1 MARPLLDTFCLL
13 SWICCSSVWILPTDA
28 LLKIGDEEPP
38 TVTLGSD
45 VILPCTFS
53 VGQPVSLQ
61 YLAILWT
68 FQNKMLF
75 RLDNKGKQLSP
86 RVTFSDADAMKG
98 IASVQL
104 HNVSVADAG
113 VYTCTVIYSPDR
125 DTKDIMLKVQSLPT
139 VELLERVTN
148 EQSMI
153 VCSVS
158 RFYPKNITVTIIQ
171 EGKDVISSTL
181 SSYQQNPDGTF
192 NLSRTL
198 TLEDAVKQI
207 SMSCRVQHESLAEPI
222 KKDLLLLRK
231 GADESNNAVVFGV
244 VGACVVL
251 LVVVII
257 SIIYCKFGRKKGLEK
272 FTMGDIQGPPVWID
286 GEKLTLYCTA
296 SSCPQDVKVSW
307 MLKAQDGTE
316 SEFSEAGTGEAEEEQ
331 PLISREYIVSKEKT
345 TRPQKNGL
353 CDYSSTFCF
362 IPSTSRHLG
371 SSVSCKFVCGG
382 KTQEKAFQFK
392 AIQAKPRFIEPI
404 SISLCDSGN
413 VQLLATLE
421 RFYPKEGI
429 KVTWRCNKEK
439 PPETNAPMDE
449 LITHP
454 DNTFTVRSKYEI
466 PGDQFKDPDFK
477 VCVSWN
483 HDSMEKAES
492 REVSVKDFPWRPTMD
507 DIPLQSERENNKLRL
522 SCNISNYFPDALT
535 VSWFGKKK
543 GSQELFPVT
552 GNDIYVIQK
561 PQSERGTN
569 YTYKC
574 KACLVLPVPE
584 STEQEM
590 EYICRVEHPSLKEPI
605 QGGTGHVQKYG
616 EKQSFIVHHIQGPQ
630 RWQEGEKV
638 TLYGT
643 ALYCKKD
650 VQVNWIVTER
660 DGTIRVIPDVTKDT
674 EEKPG
679 ANDYVACRERSDD
692 SDREGL
698 IDITTSLSFTAS
710 VSRHKSMSLK
720 CKFVCDGKSSEKLF
734 QYKDLC
740 AKPKHLK
747 PIEFSL
753 LENGEVLC
761 SLSLQQFY
769 PKTMQISWGAG
780 VPPSYDKMESAEEA
794 TDSGLTYDLLSKC
807 RIPGRLFRD
816 PDFTVRASWK
826 HEFMSDWESTQRS
839 LRDPGFPWKPVV
851 QNIPLP
857 NLFAN
862 NPVTLM
868 CQVSNIFPESVT
880 VKWFRREKDGEDLFP
895 VSHSEKYKIPEVT
908 LEKQEEDKTFQ
919 CRARLTFTPTVSS
932 EHGAEFIC
940 RVEHP
945 SLEKPEERRTGPLH
959 IEEEKKFIVKDIQ
972 GPDKWTQGREV
983 TLYAMAS
990 YCPKDIGV
998 IWIIRERDGKVW
1010 EICDNPTERGNKP
1023 TAPGPRRYVVTR
1035 ESTDTS
1041 DKEGLIHVTS
1051 SMRFTPSVSAHS
1063 GVSLMC
1069 RFVSDGK
1076 TEEREFKP
1084 RALYA
1089 KPKLLEP
1096 IKPERYNNEKVKF
1109 SLKLGKFYP
1118 KDVEISWTSGVGA
1131 SQKKK
1136 KSTAK
1141 PQENPNRT
1149 FNMQSFCTIS
1159 QRSFRDPTFKV
1170 CVSWKHES
1178 MGNPE
1183 SREFSLQDL
1192 GDIWRPIMEAIPLHQ
1207 IVVGRRVTLQYRISG
1222 YFPDALAVSW
1232 YKKEKGREE
1241 PVPITGKG
1249 RYGIPDSVTKEMG
1262 DGTLTRTES
1271 LVFSPSLSEEHGAE
1285 FICRVA
1291 HPILQEPI
1299 EKSSGPLSVWA
1310 KPKPLGDIK
1319 PTLCGAGE
1327 VLLSFSL
1334 GSFYPKDLTIS
1345 WACGVGDSQ
1354 QLQESTDQL
1363 QENPDLTFSIHSDC
1377 RIPGNLFNNPR
1388 FRVCVRWNHG
1398 SMENPE
1404 SKEFTLKDLGPESHP
1419 IVLPQQET
1427 DGKHQTVLTS
1437 QPETDGKPRPVL
1449 TSQPETDG
1457 KPQPVLTSQPETD
1470 GKPQP
1475 VLTSQ
1480 QETDGKHHPVVIPQ
1494 PETNGEPWPV
1504 FIPQPE
1510 TDGKPQPVVIP
1521 QPETDGKP
1529 QPVLIPQPET
1539 DGKPQPVLIPQPGT
1553 DGESWPEEERKKARP
1568 QMPRPVNITLCCD
1581 SGEALFSLKLLS
1593 FYPKEIQTEW
1603 HLITGKSKIK
1613 LHSAPSFTQNPDLT
1627 WNIESNSKVSG
1638 NNLKDPK
1645 CKVSVTWKHETME
1658 GPETREISVPDFP
1671 WAPELGEILSPRL
1684 VPGKEATLQCKI
1696 SGCHPG
1702 ALTVSWYRRDE
1713 ENQEGVPVSPGEKY
1727 KTPRLR
1733 EDYKNF
1739 SCTATL
1745 SFIPSPLT
1753 DNGVEFIC
1761 MVGHPTLERRVWRG
1775 TGPLRVQEQRNEAPT
1790 AELGPTNPTMEA
1802 EPEPNREE
1810 LMDTT

>member
-1 MARPLLDTFCLL
+1 MAAVLGGTGAVLLLM
-13 SWICCSSVWILPTDA
+13 
-28 LLKIGDEEPP
+28 
-38 TVTLGSD
+38 
-45 VILPCTFS
+45 VIL
-53 VGQPVSLQ
+53 
-61 YLAILWT
+61 AI
-68 FQNKMLF
+68 
-75 RLDNKGKQLSP
+75 
-86 RVTFSDADAMKG
+86 
-98 IASVQL
+98 
-104 HNVSVADAG
+104 
-113 VYTCTVIYSPDR
+113 VYYKYSW
-125 DTKDIMLKVQSLPT
+125 
-139 VELLERVTN
+139 
-148 EQSMI
+148 
-153 VCSVS
+153 
-158 RFYPKNITVTIIQ
+158 
-171 EGKDVISSTL
+171 
-181 SSYQQNPDGTF
+181 
-192 NLSRTL
+192 
-198 TLEDAVKQI
+198 
-207 SMSCRVQHESLAEPI
+207 
-222 KKDLLLLRK
+222 
-231 GADESNNAVVFGV
+231 
-244 VGACVVL
+244 
-251 LVVVII
+251 
-257 SIIYCKFGRKKGLEK
+257 KKGLEK
-272 FTMGDIQGPPVWID
+272 FTMGDIQGPPVWRD

-296 SSCPQDVKVSW
+296 SSCPQDVKVFW
-307 MLKAQDGTE
+307 MLKAQDGTM

-362 IPSTSRHLG
+362 IPSASRHLG

-392 AIQAKPRFIEPI
+392 AIQGKKEVLIMPSEALNVSNNGTVCSYVTAKPRFIEPI

-492 REVSVKDFPWRPTMD
+492 REVSVKD
-507 DIPLQSERENNKLRL
+507 L
-522 SCNISNYFPDALT
+522 
-535 VSWFGKKK
+535 
-543 GSQELFPVT
+543 
-552 GNDIYVIQK
+552 
-561 PQSERGTN
+561 
-569 YTYKC
+569 
-574 KACLVLPVPE
+574 
-584 STEQEM
+584 
-590 EYICRVEHPSLKEPI
+590 
-605 QGGTGHVQKYG
+605 G
-616 EKQSFIVHHIQGPQ
+616 EKRNFIVHHIQGPQ

-650 VQVNWIVTER
+650 VQVTWIVTER
-660 DGTIRVIPDVTKDT
+660 DGTIREIPDVTKDT

-734 QYKDLC
+734 QYKDLY
-740 AKPKHLK
+740 AKPKCLK

-807 RIPGRLFRD
+807 RIPGRLLRD

-959 IEEEKKFIVKDIQ
+959 IEEEKTFISAEEQKFIVKDIQ
-972 GPDKWTQGREV
+972 GPEKWTLGREV

-998 IWIIRERDGKVW
+998 IWIIMEREGKVW
-1010 EICDNPTERGNKP
+1010 EICDTPTERGNKP

-1035 ESTDTS
+1035 ESTDPS

-1069 RFVSDGK
+1069 RFVCDGK

-1096 IKPERYNNEKVKF
+1096 IKPERCNNEKVKF
-1109 SLKLGKFYP
+1109 SLNLGKFYP

-1136 KSTAK
+1136 KSTDQL
-1141 PQENPNRT
+1141 QENPNRT
-1149 FNMQSFCTIS
+1149 FNMQSICKIT
-1159 QRSFRDPTFKV
+1159 QKSFKDPTFKV

-1192 GDIWRPIMEAIPLHQ
+1192 GDIWRPIVEAIPPHQ
-1207 IVVGRRVTLQYRISG
+1207 IVVGRRVALQYRISG

-1241 PVPITGKG
+1241 PVPITGEG
-1249 RYGIPDSVTKEMG
+1249 RYGIRDSVTTEMG
-1262 DGTLTRTES
+1262 DRTLTRTAS

-1291 HPILQEPI
+1291 NPILLEPI
-1299 EKSSGPLSVWA
+1299 EKSSGPLFVWA

-1377 RIPGNLFNNPR
+1377 RIPGNLFHNPR

-1398 SMENPE
+1398 SMGNPE
-1404 SKEFTLKDLGPESHP
+1404 SKEFTLKDLG
-1419 IVLPQQET
+1419 
-1427 DGKHQTVLTS
+1427 
-1437 QPETDGKPRPVL
+1437 
-1449 TSQPETDG
+1449 
-1457 KPQPVLTSQPETD
+1457 
-1470 GKPQP
+1470 
-1475 VLTSQ
+1475 
-1480 QETDGKHHPVVIPQ
+1480 
-1494 PETNGEPWPV
+1494 
-1504 FIPQPE
+1504 
-1510 TDGKPQPVVIP
+1510 
-1521 QPETDGKP
+1521 
-1529 QPVLIPQPET
+1529 
-1539 DGKPQPVLIPQPGT
+1539 
-1553 DGESWPEEERKKARP
+1553 
-1568 QMPRPVNITLCCD
+1568 
-1581 SGEALFSLKLLS
+1581 
-1593 FYPKEIQTEW
+1593 
-1603 HLITGKSKIK
+1603 KSKYK

-1638 NNLKDPK
+1638 NKLKDPK
-1645 CKVSVTWKHETME
+1645 SRVSVTWKHETME

-1696 SGCHPG
+1696 SGCHPA
-1702 ALTVSWYRRDE
+1702 ALTVSWYRREE

-1727 KTPRLR
+1727 KIPKLR

-1739 SCTATL
+1739 SCTAAL

-1761 MVGHPTLERRVWRG
+1761 MVYTLERRVWRG
-1775 TGPLRVQEQRNEAPT
+1775 TGPLRVQGKFCAGTQW
-1790 AELGPTNPTMEA
+1790 G
-1802 EPEPNREE
+1802 
-1810 LMDTT
+1810 

>member
-1 MARPLLDTFCLL
+1 MASCSFPFSLCYLHFFPMNKKYNESNESNMAAVLGGTGAVLLLM
-13 SWICCSSVWILPTDA
+13 
-28 LLKIGDEEPP
+28 
-38 TVTLGSD
+38 
-45 VILPCTFS
+45 VIL
-53 VGQPVSLQ
+53 
-61 YLAILWT
+61 AI
-68 FQNKMLF
+68 
-75 RLDNKGKQLSP
+75 
-86 RVTFSDADAMKG
+86 
-98 IASVQL
+98 
-104 HNVSVADAG
+104 
-113 VYTCTVIYSPDR
+113 VYYKYSW
-125 DTKDIMLKVQSLPT
+125 
-139 VELLERVTN
+139 
-148 EQSMI
+148 
-153 VCSVS
+153 
-158 RFYPKNITVTIIQ
+158 
-171 EGKDVISSTL
+171 
-181 SSYQQNPDGTF
+181 
-192 NLSRTL
+192 
-198 TLEDAVKQI
+198 
-207 SMSCRVQHESLAEPI
+207 
-222 KKDLLLLRK
+222 
-231 GADESNNAVVFGV
+231 
-244 VGACVVL
+244 
-251 LVVVII
+251 
-257 SIIYCKFGRKKGLEK
+257 KKGLEK
-272 FTMGDIQGPPVWID
+272 FTMGDIQGPPVWRD

-296 SSCPQDVKVSW
+296 SSCPQDVKVFW
-307 MLKAQDGTE
+307 MLKAQDGTM

-362 IPSTSRHLG
+362 IPSASRHLG

-574 KACLVLPVPE
+574 QACVVLPVPE

-590 EYICRVEHPSLKEPI
+590 EYICRVGHPSLKEPI
-605 QGGTGHVQKYG
+605 QGGTGHVQKYDLG
-616 EKQSFIVHHIQGPQ
+616 EKRNFIVHHIQGPQ

-650 VQVNWIVTER
+650 VQVTWIVTER
-660 DGTIRVIPDVTKDT
+660 DGTIREIPDVTKDT

-734 QYKDLC
+734 QYKDLY
-740 AKPKHLK
+740 AKPKCLK

-807 RIPGRLFRD
+807 RIPGRLLRD

-959 IEEEKKFIVKDIQ
+959 IEEEKTFISAEEQKFIVKDIQ
-972 GPDKWTQGREV
+972 GPEKWTLGREV

-998 IWIIRERDGKVW
+998 IWIIMEREGKVW
-1010 EICDNPTERGNKP
+1010 EICDTPTERGNKP

-1035 ESTDTS
+1035 ESTDPS

-1069 RFVSDGK
+1069 RFVCDGK

-1084 RALYA
+1084 RALY
-1089 KPKLLEP
+1089 
-1096 IKPERYNNEKVKF
+1096 
-1109 SLKLGKFYP
+1109 
-1118 KDVEISWTSGVGA
+1118 
-1131 SQKKK
+1131 
-1136 KSTAK
+1136 
-1141 PQENPNRT
+1141 
-1149 FNMQSFCTIS
+1149 
-1159 QRSFRDPTFKV
+1159 
-1170 CVSWKHES
+1170 
-1178 MGNPE
+1178 
-1183 SREFSLQDL
+1183 
-1192 GDIWRPIMEAIPLHQ
+1192 
-1207 IVVGRRVTLQYRISG
+1207 
-1222 YFPDALAVSW
+1222 
-1232 YKKEKGREE
+1232 
-1241 PVPITGKG
+1241 
-1249 RYGIPDSVTKEMG
+1249 
-1262 DGTLTRTES
+1262 
-1271 LVFSPSLSEEHGAE
+1271 
-1285 FICRVA
+1285 
-1291 HPILQEPI
+1291 
-1299 EKSSGPLSVWA
+1299 
-1310 KPKPLGDIK
+1310 
-1319 PTLCGAGE
+1319 
-1327 VLLSFSL
+1327 
-1334 GSFYPKDLTIS
+1334 
-1345 WACGVGDSQ
+1345 
-1354 QLQESTDQL
+1354 
-1363 QENPDLTFSIHSDC
+1363 
-1377 RIPGNLFNNPR
+1377 
-1388 FRVCVRWNHG
+1388 
-1398 SMENPE
+1398 
-1404 SKEFTLKDLGPESHP
+1404 
-1419 IVLPQQET
+1419 
-1427 DGKHQTVLTS
+1427 
-1437 QPETDGKPRPVL
+1437 
-1449 TSQPETDG
+1449 
-1457 KPQPVLTSQPETD
+1457 
-1470 GKPQP
+1470 
-1475 VLTSQ
+1475 
-1480 QETDGKHHPVVIPQ
+1480 
-1494 PETNGEPWPV
+1494 
-1504 FIPQPE
+1504 
-1510 TDGKPQPVVIP
+1510 
-1521 QPETDGKP
+1521 
-1529 QPVLIPQPET
+1529 
-1539 DGKPQPVLIPQPGT
+1539 
-1553 DGESWPEEERKKARP
+1553 
-1568 QMPRPVNITLCCD
+1568 
-1581 SGEALFSLKLLS
+1581 
-1593 FYPKEIQTEW
+1593 
-1603 HLITGKSKIK
+1603 GKSCICA
-1613 LHSAPSFTQNPDLT
+1613 HQ
-1627 WNIESNSKVSG
+1627 
-1638 NNLKDPK
+1638 
-1645 CKVSVTWKHETME
+1645 SV
-1658 GPETREISVPDFP
+1658 
-1671 WAPELGEILSPRL
+1671 
-1684 VPGKEATLQCKI
+1684 
-1696 SGCHPG
+1696 
-1702 ALTVSWYRRDE
+1702 
-1713 ENQEGVPVSPGEKY
+1713 
-1727 KTPRLR
+1727 
-1733 EDYKNF
+1733 
-1739 SCTATL
+1739 
-1745 SFIPSPLT
+1745 
-1753 DNGVEFIC
+1753 
-1761 MVGHPTLERRVWRG
+1761 
-1775 TGPLRVQEQRNEAPT
+1775 
-1790 AELGPTNPTMEA
+1790 
-1802 EPEPNREE
+1802 
-1810 LMDTT
+1810 

>member
-1 MARPLLDTFCLL
+1 
-13 SWICCSSVWILPTDA
+13 
-28 LLKIGDEEPP
+28 
-38 TVTLGSD
+38 
-45 VILPCTFS
+45 
-53 VGQPVSLQ
+53 
-61 YLAILWT
+61 
-68 FQNKMLF
+68 
-75 RLDNKGKQLSP
+75 
-86 RVTFSDADAMKG
+86 
-98 IASVQL
+98 
-104 HNVSVADAG
+104 
-113 VYTCTVIYSPDR
+113 
-125 DTKDIMLKVQSLPT
+125 
-139 VELLERVTN
+139 
-148 EQSMI
+148 
-153 VCSVS
+153 
-158 RFYPKNITVTIIQ
+158 
-171 EGKDVISSTL
+171 
-181 SSYQQNPDGTF
+181 
-192 NLSRTL
+192 
-198 TLEDAVKQI
+198 
-207 SMSCRVQHESLAEPI
+207 MSHS
-222 KKDLLLLRK
+222 
-231 GADESNNAVVFGV
+231 
-244 VGACVVL
+244 
-251 LVVVII
+251 
-257 SIIYCKFGRKKGLEK
+257 GLEE
-272 FTMGDIQGPPVWID
+272 FTMGAIQGPPVWLD

-307 MLKAQDGTE
+307 ILKAQDGTM

-362 IPSTSRHLG
+362 IPSASRHLG

-392 AIQAKPRFIEPI
+392 AIQGKKEVLIMPSAKPRFIEPI

-590 EYICRVEHPSLKEPI
+590 EYICRVGHPSLKEPI
-605 QGGTGHVQKYG
+605 QGGTGPVQKYDLG
-616 EKQSFIVHHIQGPQ
+616 EKRSFIVHHIQGPQ

-643 ALYCKKD
+643 ALYCKRD
-650 VQVNWIVTER
+650 VQVTWIVTER
-660 DGTIRVIPDVTKDT
+660 DGTIREIPDVTKDT
-674 EEKPG
+674 EEKLG
-679 ANDYVACRERSDD
+679 ANDYVACRERTEQSDHK
-692 SDREGL
+692 GL

-734 QYKDLC
+734 QYKDLYV
-740 AKPKHLK
+740 KPKRLK
-747 PIEFSL
+747 PIELSL

-780 VPPSYDKMESAEEA
+780 VPPSYDKMESAEEV

-807 RIPGRLFRD
+807 RIPGRLLRD

-826 HEFMSDWESTQRS
+826 HEFMSDWESTQLS

-857 NLFAN
+857 NLFAY

-908 LEKQEEDKTFQ
+908 LEKQEDETFQ

-945 SLEKPEERRTGPLH
+945 SLEKPEERRAGPLH
-959 IEEEKKFIVKDIQ
+959 IEEEKKFISVEEQKFIVKDIQ
-972 GPDKWTQGREV
+972 GPDKWTLGKEV

-1010 EICDNPTERGNKP
+1010 EICDTPTERGKKP
-1023 TAPGPRRYVVTR
+1023 TAPGPRRYAVTR
-1035 ESTDTS
+1035 ESTDPS

-1069 RFVSDGK
+1069 RFVCDGK

-1096 IKPERYNNEKVKF
+1096 IKPEWCNNEKVKF
-1109 SLKLGKFYP
+1109 SLNLGKFYP

-1136 KSTAK
+1136 KPTDQL
-1141 PQENPNRT
+1141 QENPNRT
-1149 FNMQSFCTIS
+1149 FNIQSTCTIS
-1159 QRSFRDPTFKV
+1159 QRSFRDPTVKV

-1192 GDIWRPIMEAIPLHQ
+1192 GDIWRPIVEAIPLHQ
-1207 IVVGRRVTLQYRISG
+1207 IVVGRQVALQYRISG
-1222 YFPDALAVSW
+1222 YFPDALTVSW

-1241 PVPITGKG
+1241 PVPITGEGK
-1249 RYGIPDSVTKEMG
+1249 YGIPDSVTKEMG

-1271 LVFSPSLSEEHGAE
+1271 LAFSPSLSEEHGAE

-1299 EKSSGPLSVWA
+1299 EKSSGPLFVWA

-1363 QENPDLTFSIHSDC
+1363 QENPDLTFSIHSGC
-1377 RIPGNLFNNPR
+1377 RIPGNLFHNPT

-1398 SMENPE
+1398 SMGNPE
-1404 SKEFTLKDLGPESHP
+1404 SKEFTLKDLGPEAHP
-1419 IVLPQQET
+1419 IVL
-1427 DGKHQTVLTS
+1427 
-1437 QPETDGKPRPVL
+1437 
-1449 TSQPETDG
+1449 
-1457 KPQPVLTSQPETD
+1457 
-1470 GKPQP
+1470 
-1475 VLTSQ
+1475 
-1480 QETDGKHHPVVIPQ
+1480 
-1494 PETNGEPWPV
+1494 
-1504 FIPQPE
+1504 
-1510 TDGKPQPVVIP
+1510 P

-1539 DGKPQPVLIPQPGT
+1539 DGKPQPVLTSQPETDGKPRPVLIPQPETDGKPRPVVIPQPETDGKPRPVLIPQPETDGKPRPVLIPQPETDGKPQPVLIPQPETDGSPGLWLYPNQRLMGSPKTDGKPQPVLIPQPETDVKHRPVLTPQPETDGEPQPVLIPQPETDGKPQPVLIPQPETDGKHRPVLTPQPETDGKPQPVLIPQPETDGEPQPVVIPHIQETDGKPWPEVIPQPETDGEPQPVVIPHIQETDGKPWPEVIPQPETDGKPQSVLIPQPETDGKPQSVLIPQPETDGKPQSVLIPQPETDGEPQPVLIPHIQATDGKPWPEVIPQPET
-1553 DGESWPEEERKKARP
+1553 DGESRPEEEREK
-1568 QMPRPVNITLCCD
+1568 
-1581 SGEALFSLKLLS
+1581 
-1593 FYPKEIQTEW
+1593 
-1603 HLITGKSKIK
+1603 GKTWEV
-1613 LHSAPSFTQNPDLT
+1613 LH
-1627 WNIESNSKVSG
+1627 G
-1638 NNLKDPK
+1638 
-1645 CKVSVTWKHETME
+1645 
-1658 GPETREISVPDFP
+1658 
-1671 WAPELGEILSPRL
+1671 
-1684 VPGKEATLQCKI
+1684 VPGGNIASQSNC
-1696 SGCHPG
+1696 S
-1702 ALTVSWYRRDE
+1702 VS
-1713 ENQEGVPVSPGEKY
+1713 
-1727 KTPRLR
+1727 
-1733 EDYKNF
+1733 
-1739 SCTATL
+1739 SC
-1745 SFIPSPLT
+1745 
-1753 DNGVEFIC
+1753 
-1761 MVGHPTLERRVWRG
+1761 
-1775 TGPLRVQEQRNEAPT
+1775 
-1790 AELGPTNPTMEA
+1790 
-1802 EPEPNREE
+1802 
-1810 LMDTT
+1810 